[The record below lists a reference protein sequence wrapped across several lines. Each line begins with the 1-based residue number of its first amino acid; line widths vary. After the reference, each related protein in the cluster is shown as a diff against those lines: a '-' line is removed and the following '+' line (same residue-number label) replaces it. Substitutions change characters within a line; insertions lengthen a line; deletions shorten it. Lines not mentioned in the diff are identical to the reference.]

1 MKSYLSD
8 RYQRVRIGST
18 YSEYNEIYKGVQQGS
33 VLCPLLFNIFLDD
46 FFLFVKEVSLCN
58 FAHDNTLYAYAKVLN
73 EVVRSLE
80 LETTNILDWF
90 KFNSIAA
97 NPAKFQLMFLGNVSQ
112 FGDIKVN
119 VNNTVLTAKSSVK
132 LLGVNIDC
140 KLNFNEHVTRICKT
154 ASGKVKALY
163 RIRPYL
169 NVYSA
174 KRLCEAFILSSFNH
188 CPLIWMFSSK

>member
-1 MKSYLSD
+1 MLTT
-8 RYQRVRIGST
+8 I
-18 YSEYNEIYKGVQQGS
+18 
-33 VLCPLLFNIFLDD
+33 LFI
-46 FFLFVKEVSLCN
+46 
-58 FAHDNTLYAYAKVLN
+58 YAYAKVLN

-169 NVYSA
+169 NFYSA
-174 KRLCEAFILSSFNH
+174 KRLSEAFILSSFNYP
-188 CPLIWMFSSK
+188 PLI